1 VLPPAPLS
9 ETAAYYFPEPSL
21 VRRTAVQPT
30 RWRIQKEKVAHFLME
45 IDIGD
50 AHGGGGVAAWRR
62 RRRRGGTRPAS
73 APGGAAR
80 GRSGRSGAGTAAVPA
95 AVTGP
100 GSARPGRR
108 RRGCGGRGRLRVR

>member
-45 IDIGD
+45 ID
-50 AHGGGGVAAWRR
+50 
-62 RRRRGGTRPAS
+62 TAS
-73 APGGAAR
+73 
-80 GRSGRSGAGTAAVPA
+80 
-95 AVTGP
+95 
-100 GSARPGRR
+100 SA
-108 RRGCGGRGRLRVR
+108 